1 MIDHVHV
8 LDVYHVLMEP
18 LKCAL
23 IVVVS
28 SSCTIMVSMLNTI
41 SLGQKEF
48 STIVTSVH
56 HLRLTSQVEE
66 VEPKV
71 EPAHGWTMDH
81 LSHPR
86 KRL

>member
-1 MIDHVHV
+1 
-8 LDVYHVLMEP
+8 MEP

-28 SSCTIMVSMLNTI
+28 SSCTIIISMFNTI

-56 HLRLTSQVEE
+56 HLGLTSQVEK

-71 EPAHGWTMDH
+71 KPAHGWTIC
-81 LSHPR
+81 PT
-86 KRL
+86 